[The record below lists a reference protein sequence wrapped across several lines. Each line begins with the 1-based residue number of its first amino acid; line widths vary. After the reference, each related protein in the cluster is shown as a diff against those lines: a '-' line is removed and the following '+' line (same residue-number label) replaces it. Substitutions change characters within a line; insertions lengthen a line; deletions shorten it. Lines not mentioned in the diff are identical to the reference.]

1 MSIEVGFLHCR
12 ISECQGVALEAVVV
26 GVELGALVMGLP
38 EVESIA
44 VIMKISTTT
53 TKTDPKR
60 LLEGED
66 LDVMKLLQRT
76 TEMLLDS
83 SGNSKWLLFWI
94 LPNYPTKTQYCT
106 HHWGHLTVNRFHG
119 CTALLVIF
127 ALHNYLIIT
136 CSDLQDHESL
146 LQVLQ
151 PSERVAKL

>member
-83 SGNSKWLLFWI
+83 SGNSK
-94 LPNYPTKTQYCT
+94 
-106 HHWGHLTVNRFHG
+106 
-119 CTALLVIF
+119 
-127 ALHNYLIIT
+127 
-136 CSDLQDHESL
+136 
-146 LQVLQ
+146 
-151 PSERVAKL
+151 

>member
-1 MSIEVGFLHCR
+1 M
-12 ISECQGVALEAVVV
+12 V

-83 SGNSKWLLFWI
+83 SGNSK
-94 LPNYPTKTQYCT
+94 
-106 HHWGHLTVNRFHG
+106 
-119 CTALLVIF
+119 
-127 ALHNYLIIT
+127 
-136 CSDLQDHESL
+136 
-146 LQVLQ
+146 
-151 PSERVAKL
+151 